1 MNQSKL
7 PTESSET
14 QRSGEGAKSK
24 ETRKPGDIELTEE
37 ALNKVAGAGT
47 LETHKQGD
55 IKLTEEAL
63 NKVAGAGTIS
73 ARR

>member
-1 MNQSKL
+1 MNRSKI

-14 QRSGEGAKSK
+14 RRSGEGAKSTRRSDIELNEEALNRVVGGAGTI
-24 ETRKPGDIELTEE
+24 ETRKP
-37 ALNKVAGAGT
+37 
-47 LETHKQGD
+47 GD